1 MLARRTRI
9 SIETFDRGLTASG
22 PAARLM
28 GEVLGWSEERIAR
41 EVEVYG
47 ERVAAER
54 DSQTQPDDQ
63 AADAARTRAPEF
75 AERGTR

>member
-1 MLARRTRI
+1 
-9 SIETFDRGLTASG
+9 
-22 PAARLM
+22 M
-28 GEVLGWSEERIAR
+28 GEVLGWSEAQIAR

-54 DSQTQPDDQ
+54 DSQEQPDDQ

-75 AERGTR
+75 AERGNR

>member
-1 MLARRTRI
+1 
-9 SIETFDRGLTASG
+9 
-22 PAARLM
+22 M